1 MLSILAPL
9 VSWIFR
15 AVVVKFII
23 LTAVFAVMSIVI
35 PAAIAYVSPAIST
48 SSLSSSF
55 SGIDSGVWW
64 LLDFFSLGFG
74 VPLLISAGVTR
85 FLIRRLPVIG

>member
-35 PAAIAYVSPAIST
+35 PAAIAYV
-48 SSLSSSF
+48 
-55 SGIDSGVWW
+55 
-64 LLDFFSLGFG
+64 
-74 VPLLISAGVTR
+74 
-85 FLIRRLPVIG
+85 